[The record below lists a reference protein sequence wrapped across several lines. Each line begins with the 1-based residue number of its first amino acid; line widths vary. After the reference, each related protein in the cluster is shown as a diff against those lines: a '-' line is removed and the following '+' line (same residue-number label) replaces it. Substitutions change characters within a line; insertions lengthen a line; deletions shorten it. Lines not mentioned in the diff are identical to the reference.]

1 MTPWA
6 HATGLRRGWLLTE
19 IAWGVFDFVPAWPVL
34 LICLIGWLIGRSPQ
48 RAEVVR

>member
-19 IAWGVFDFVPAWPVL
+19 IAWGVFDFLPAWPL
-34 LICLIGWLIGRSPQ
+34 GLIGLAGWLIGRVSK